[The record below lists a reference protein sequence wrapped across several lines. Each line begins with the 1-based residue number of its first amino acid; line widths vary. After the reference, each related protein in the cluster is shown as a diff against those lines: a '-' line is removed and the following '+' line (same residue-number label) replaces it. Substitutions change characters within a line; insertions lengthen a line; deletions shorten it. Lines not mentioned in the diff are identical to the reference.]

1 MKKKECQ
8 IIRKEIAKFIADV
21 NRMTNNGQVYTL
33 ASKWEIDPYIHLPT
47 IEIEVKGTHVTRPFI
62 EQLQIRV
69 PAIAVEAVCIDE
81 GKLFVILS
89 LQRENPEAVAG
100 AENDQGKEVNN
111 DSAQKV
117 N

>member
-8 IIRKEIAKFIADV
+8 IVRKEIAKFIADV

-62 EQLQIRV
+62 EQLKNRV
-69 PAIAVEAVCIDE
+69 PAIEFEAVCFDVE
-81 GKLFVILS
+81 KLYVILA
-89 LQRENPEAVAG
+89 LRREN
-100 AENDQGKEVNN
+100 N
-111 DSAQKV
+111 
-117 N
+117 